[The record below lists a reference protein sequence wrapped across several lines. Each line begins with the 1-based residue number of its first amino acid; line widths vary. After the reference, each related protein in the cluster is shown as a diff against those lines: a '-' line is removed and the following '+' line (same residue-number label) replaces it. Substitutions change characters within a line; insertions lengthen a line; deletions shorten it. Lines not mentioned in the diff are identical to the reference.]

1 MEAPS
6 APSTSQTYPTEAAR
20 RTAFTEE
27 ITPELVWPI
36 CPPCTIDELVT
47 MLYEACLV
55 SSSQAHS
62 RGEVCTLVR
71 GVVKLD
77 AGDTLDSPT

>member
-27 ITPELVWPI
+27 ITPELVWLSI
-36 CPPCTIDELVT
+36 YHVQL
-47 MLYEACLV
+47 MKQKHA
-55 SSSQAHS
+55 A
-62 RGEVCTLVR
+62 
-71 GVVKLD
+71 
-77 AGDTLDSPT
+77 